1 MTVYTH
7 RDVLPRPDGQAI
19 DFILLRANVEFGV
32 MQSNGNC
39 VNIGICR
46 INTTHC
52 TEMASARQKQR
63 RCPLAEALLSVTT
76 RGRLQVF
83 FPRAGMMPCTE
94 RAFFSRPV
102 FPVPV
107 PYFLPESV
115 QNNLPGLEQN
125 IISEGLYPIR
135 RTAEGYWVEF

>member
-19 DFILLRANVEFGV
+19 DLVPLRANVEFGV

-52 TEMASARQKQR
+52 TDMASARHKQR
-63 RCPLAEALLSVTT
+63 RCPLAEALLSVSG
-76 RGRLQVF
+76 RGRLLVF

-107 PYFLPESV
+107 PYFLPASV
-115 QNNLPGLEQN
+115 HDNLPGLNQN
-125 IISEGLYPIR
+125 IISEGLYPVR